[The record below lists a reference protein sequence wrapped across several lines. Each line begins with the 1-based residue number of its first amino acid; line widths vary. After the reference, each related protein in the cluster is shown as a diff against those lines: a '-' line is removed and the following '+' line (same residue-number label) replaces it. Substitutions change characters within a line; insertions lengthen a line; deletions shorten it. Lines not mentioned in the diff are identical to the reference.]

1 MLSIGHITVDLNP
14 GALPALLPILFLDL
28 KLNYTTAALV
38 ITTANLTSSVIQP
51 VFGIL
56 ADRLANRWLL
66 PLGCFIAS
74 VGLGLASQAESYW
87 TLLGWVICSSLGV
100 AMFHPEAAKVA
111 HLFSGTRRGT
121 GMALFIVGG
130 NFGVAFGPVLI
141 GLIIAG
147 WGRPGVLAWMAIGLI
162 FPLMYIVVARRLSD
176 AAVKQSPSSVIQ
188 MHESAVKS
196 NVLPNVRRSLSMLLS
211 VIVFRQ
217 AAQTGLLTFFP
228 LYLVNQLGGTTEAA
242 NQVLSA
248 FLFGG
253 VLGTLAGGPLS
264 DRFGRKPLLALTL
277 LVSSPLFLAAIMTSG
292 IVSLV
297 LYFIAGMIL
306 VLTTS
311 ITVVMGQD
319 LMPKRTGLASA
330 MTIGLASGIGGIVAA
345 ILGRYADVYGIEST
359 IVIVCLLPLPGV
371 VLTYFLTDTFRR
383 ARTMTPVAPTA

>member
-38 ITTANLTSSVIQP
+38 ITTANVTSSVIQP

-74 VGLGLASQAESYW
+74 VGLALASQADDYW
-87 TLLGWVICSSLGV
+87 TLIAWVICSSLGV

-111 HLFSGTRRGT
+111 NLFSGTRRAT

-147 WGRPGVLAWMAIGLI
+147 WGRPGVLAWMGIGLI
-162 FPLMYIVVARRLSD
+162 FPLMYMIFARRLAEGAERLTSRTHHLSATVAS
-176 AAVKQSPSSVIQ
+176 AAIP
-188 MHESAVKS
+188 H
-196 NVLPNVRRSLSMLLS
+196 VRRSLAMLLS

-217 AAQTGLLTFFP
+217 AAQTGVLTFFP
-228 LYLVNQLGGTTEAA
+228 LYLVNQLGGSNDSA

-253 VLGTLAGGPLS
+253 VLGTIVGGPLS
-264 DRFGRKPLLALTL
+264 DRLGRKSLLAVSL
-277 LVSSPLFLAAIMTSG
+277 LLSSPLFLAAILTSG
-292 IVSLV
+292 LLSLAIYSV
-297 LYFIAGMIL
+297 AGMVL

-311 ITVVMGQD
+311 VTVVMGQD

-330 MTIGLASGIGGIVAA
+330 MTIGLASGIGGIMAA
-345 ILGRYADVYGIEST
+345 LLGRVADEYGIGFAV
-359 IVIVCLLPLPGV
+359 VIVCLLPLPGAA
-371 VLTYFLTDTFRR
+371 LTLLLTDTFRSGR
-383 ARTMTPVAPTA
+383 SLTSPARTI